1 MIDCDDYFGELT
13 REEYEKETEEH
24 FKFIDHICKCDY
36 DKAFAL
42 IDKYKDNL
50 FATEFVSDEE
60 AEMLYHTILNWKE
73 KSEMYDDLCDQ
84 KENKY
89 MSDISTLIT
98 NEIRNTLEN
107 LSRKGVGFI
116 NLETTDTIQY
126 QIDNR
131 IFDITV
137 KEQDR

>member
-1 MIDCDDYFGELT
+1 MMKVMQTKADYSQP
-13 REEYEKETEEH
+13 H
-24 FKFIDHICKCDY
+24 
-36 DKAFAL
+36 
-42 IDKYKDNL
+42 
-50 FATEFVSDEE
+50 
-60 AEMLYHTILNWKE
+60 
-73 KSEMYDDLCDQ
+73 

-89 MSDISTLIT
+89 ISDISTLIT
-98 NEIRNTLEN
+98 NEIRNALEN

-116 NLETTDTIQY
+116 NLETTDAIQY

>member
-1 MIDCDDYFGELT
+1 
-13 REEYEKETEEH
+13 
-24 FKFIDHICKCDY
+24 
-36 DKAFAL
+36 
-42 IDKYKDNL
+42 
-50 FATEFVSDEE
+50 
-60 AEMLYHTILNWKE
+60 
-73 KSEMYDDLCDQ
+73 
-84 KENKY
+84 

-116 NLETTDTIQY
+116 NLETTDAIQY
-126 QIDNR
+126 QNQIDNR

>member
-1 MIDCDDYFGELT
+1 
-13 REEYEKETEEH
+13 
-24 FKFIDHICKCDY
+24 
-36 DKAFAL
+36 
-42 IDKYKDNL
+42 
-50 FATEFVSDEE
+50 
-60 AEMLYHTILNWKE
+60 
-73 KSEMYDDLCDQ
+73 
-84 KENKY
+84 

-98 NEIRNTLEN
+98 NEIRDVLEN

-116 NLETTDTIQY
+116 NLETTDVIQY

>member
-1 MIDCDDYFGELT
+1 
-13 REEYEKETEEH
+13 
-24 FKFIDHICKCDY
+24 
-36 DKAFAL
+36 
-42 IDKYKDNL
+42 
-50 FATEFVSDEE
+50 
-60 AEMLYHTILNWKE
+60 
-73 KSEMYDDLCDQ
+73 
-84 KENKY
+84 

-116 NLETTDTIQY
+116 NLETTDSIQY

-137 KEQDR
+137 KEQDRWNARSISKLEENIWV

>member
-1 MIDCDDYFGELT
+1 MMMLT
-13 REEYEKETEEH
+13 AR
-24 FKFIDHICKCDY
+24 
-36 DKAFAL
+36 L
-42 IDKYKDNL
+42 
-50 FATEFVSDEE
+50 
-60 AEMLYHTILNWKE
+60 
-73 KSEMYDDLCDQ
+73 

-98 NEIRNTLEN
+98 NEIRTTLEN

-116 NLETTDTIQY
+116 NLETTDAIQY

-137 KEQDR
+137 KEQNR

>member
-1 MIDCDDYFGELT
+1 
-13 REEYEKETEEH
+13 
-24 FKFIDHICKCDY
+24 
-36 DKAFAL
+36 
-42 IDKYKDNL
+42 
-50 FATEFVSDEE
+50 
-60 AEMLYHTILNWKE
+60 
-73 KSEMYDDLCDQ
+73 
-84 KENKY
+84 

-116 NLETTDTIQY
+116 NLDTTDAIQY

-137 KEQDR
+137 KEHDR

>member
-1 MIDCDDYFGELT
+1 
-13 REEYEKETEEH
+13 
-24 FKFIDHICKCDY
+24 
-36 DKAFAL
+36 
-42 IDKYKDNL
+42 
-50 FATEFVSDEE
+50 
-60 AEMLYHTILNWKE
+60 
-73 KSEMYDDLCDQ
+73 
-84 KENKY
+84 

-107 LSRKGVGFI
+107 LSRKGGGFI
-116 NLETTDTIQY
+116 NLETTDAIQY

>member
-1 MIDCDDYFGELT
+1 M
-13 REEYEKETEEH
+13 
-24 FKFIDHICKCDY
+24 
-36 DKAFAL
+36 
-42 IDKYKDNL
+42 
-50 FATEFVSDEE
+50 
-60 AEMLYHTILNWKE
+60 
-73 KSEMYDDLCDQ
+73 
-84 KENKY
+84 ENKY

-98 NEIRNTLEN
+98 NEIRTTLEN

-116 NLETTDTIQY
+116 NLETTDVIQY